1 MDGVDEVMCTTFTWS
16 VLEPMYNDHTVSTK
30 INVQPSHGRCM
41 DGVDELRCN
50 NVHTVCTK
58 INVQPSYGRCM
69 DCVDELRCTTFTL
82 SVLKSMY
89 NHHTVGA
96 WMV

>member
-1 MDGVDEVMCTTFTWS
+1 MVGVDEVMCTTFTWS

-41 DGVDELRCN
+41 DGVDELRC
-50 NVHTVCTK
+50 
-58 INVQPSYGRCM
+58 
-69 DCVDELRCTTFTL
+69 TTFTL